1 MPNGQRILVKC
12 EVKARGGDVFDM
24 IVAHSNLMEHFYF
37 GLAYIDGKYIKKNNP
52 KTIVWNAF
60 SVSLICPQIM
70 SFFSWTMTQRFPRL
84 LQIVGRKCL
93 RPHLS
98 FISGSNFSS
107 MTFLFFCK
115 CQQSCLHRE
124 NNLPLNLGR
133 MEICIA
139 FSDRHKQTQ
148 HQYYLQLRRDLLEDR
163 LCCHEDT
170 ALYLGAL
177 ALQTEFGDCMPEVL
191 HQTFKTEI

>member
-1 MPNGQRILVKC
+1 MPNGQSILVKC

-37 GLAYIDGKYIKKNNP
+37 GLAYIDGKYIKK
-52 KTIVWNAF
+52 KKKKSGHIVWNAF

-70 SFFSWTMTQRFPRL
+70 SCFSWTMTQRFPKL

-107 MTFLFFCK
+107 TTFLFFCK
-115 CQQSCLHRE
+115 HQQSCLHRE
-124 NNLPLNLGR
+124 KNLPLNL
-133 MEICIA
+133 
-139 FSDRHKQTQ
+139 DR
-148 HQYYLQLRRDLLEDR
+148 
-163 LCCHEDT
+163 
-170 ALYLGAL
+170 
-177 ALQTEFGDCMPEVL
+177 
-191 HQTFKTEI
+191 I